1 VSRDKFPFGVL
12 MRTREDFVLCENVE
26 QKCSTPPR
34 SNGDTKP
41 PPNQCALPMNTD
53 TMLNNSGSSFDTVP
67 SYDFILRREDRD
79 EEEEFDEEE
88 EAPEVFHLIDS
99 VPEVGA
105 GVLIVPPTS
114 DSEDSRNTV
123 LSVPDTV
130 PSVLTNS
137 ILPPLPNSVHIVE
150 EVEERESSGAT
161 DEPGISTTTD
171 QSSKKEVITTNSS
184 LPRRILIALL
194 VFVVVA
200 ALSISEALYLR
211 HETWLL
217 KEQVRLLQEEAA
229 LSAAKLTAIKEDQA
243 KEMVLDTC
251 WLQANA
257 KMTLGECAQDATA
270 TVRTHVQT
278 MQEYAEQAWNQVKQ
292 TKTGMQEYAEHAWK
306 QVKQTYEDSIKDH
319 VETIERVVQTA
330 PTSIAE
336 YARVEYKSWKDWIQ
350 EELSIFS
357 KVHFEGPSH
366 SRSADSTDNTNGS
379 PETYKEKKSSS
390 LQAVSKSVLVTA
402 VWSTAAALLVSSLD
416 FYWKQQSIK
425 G

>member
-1 VSRDKFPFGVL
+1 
-12 MRTREDFVLCENVE
+12 MRTCEDFVLCENVE
-26 QKCSTPPR
+26 EVCSTPKRISLAETRP
-34 SNGDTKP
+34 SIG
-41 PPNQCALPMNTD
+41 LSPMNTD

-79 EEEEFDEEE
+79 EEEEEFDEED

-130 PSVLTNS
+130 PSVVTNS

-150 EVEERESSGAT
+150 VTEEHESSDTG
-161 DEPGISTTTD
+161 DQPLISTAVN
-171 QSSKKEVITTNSS
+171 QSSNKEVITTKPTF
-184 LPRRILIALL
+184 PRSMLMALL

-200 ALSISEALYLR
+200 ALSISEALFLR
-211 HETWLL
+211 RETWLL

-229 LSAAKLTAIKEDQA
+229 LSAATLTALKEDQA
-243 KEMVLDTC
+243 KEVVLDNC
-251 WLQANA
+251 WLHANA
-257 KMTLGECAQDATA
+257 KMTLGECAQEATE

-278 MQEYAEQAWNQVKQ
+278 IQEYAEQTWNQVKQTNVGMQEYAEQAWNR
-292 TKTGMQEYAEHAWK
+292 M
-306 QVKQTYEDSIKDH
+306 KQTYKDTVEVH
-319 VETIERVVQTA
+319 VETIERVVQAA
-330 PTSIAE
+330 PTTIADFV
-336 YARVEYKSWKDWIQ
+336 RVEVKSWKDWIQ
-350 EELSIFS
+350 EELSCFAKEQS
-357 KVHFEGPSH
+357 EGS
-366 SRSADSTDNTNGS
+366 SRSKSPDSPRNINDST
-379 PETYKEKKSSS
+379 ETYKEKKSSS
-390 LQAVSKSVLVTA
+390 LQTVSKSVLVTA
-402 VWSTAAALLVSSLD
+402 VWSTAAALLVSTLD